1 MAEEEDLSPTSPEAS
16 DADGDANPPTPPP
29 PPPPT
34 AAPPPL
40 PPPPSGR
47 LLRAAPLPPT
57 PKASKTPLV
66 IAAIAV
72 AVAVAAVL
80 NPGTSPS
87 SKSDSQR
94 GLEQTER
101 LFKASSSRWNRARRI
116 GGTMPFFNLLE
127 IRQDLVTVLD
137 QGTGGTERHR
147 ELASKA
153 AAILNSPSFSE
164 QWETGAA
171 SEVSKALTLATEARD
186 EDRFDHALATLRRLP
201 QAILEIE
208 SQRYEIERMTGDIRA
223 RQHFSLQVQALLTAP
238 SEGLPTLEK
247 AFDLWDGAGP
257 AIATSAHQN
266 LTGWFQSQ
274 REHSNAVFDQL
285 FPSELLASNE
295 EPEELTPEEA
305 ASRDRYQRMLSL
317 MEPDVRSFVLQRI
330 YELQESG
337 VVPGQQVTAVG
348 TGFFIAERHIVTN
361 HHVVEDAKI
370 VSVETSDGTVV
381 GSVVATDADLDL
393 ALIKVQAKTSTPLSL
408 CLESVAPGRTVFAY
422 GYGQL
427 GGENSQLLVSR
438 GTISAV
444 QDKGRRL
451 IFDGKVNPGNSGG
464 PLVDADGRWVGV
476 VVAKTLTS
484 GKVDSFS
491 FAIHGEKVRAW
502 LADQGIAI
510 TPVAG
515 LPQGDVPPDEDIRK
529 LVVRVVVGA
538 KEPAGDEAEETE
550 PESKDR

>member
-16 DADGDANPPTPPP
+16 DADADANPPP

-47 LLRAAPLPPT
+47 LLRTAPLPPP

-72 AVAVAAVL
+72 AIAVAAVL

-94 GLEQTER
+94 SLEQAER
-101 LFKASSSRWNRARRI
+101 LFKAASSRWNRARRI

-127 IRQDLVTVLD
+127 IRQDLVAVFE
-137 QGTGGTERHR
+137 QGAGGTQRHQ
-147 ELASKA
+147 ELANKA
-153 AAILNSPSFSE
+153 AAVLNSPSFRE
-164 QWETGAA
+164 QWGNGAA

-186 EDRFDHALATLRRLP
+186 EDRFDHALAVLRRLP
-201 QAILEIE
+201 EAILEIE

-257 AIATSAHQN
+257 AIATTAHQA

-285 FPSELLASNE
+285 FPSELLASEE
-295 EPEELTPEEA
+295 EPEEPSPEEA
-305 ASRDRYQRMLSL
+305 ASRERYQRMLSL

-337 VVPGQQVTAVG
+337 VVPGQQATAVG
-348 TGFFIAERHIVTN
+348 TGFFIAEKHIVTN
-361 HHVVEDAKI
+361 HHVVEDAKV
-370 VSVETSDGTVV
+370 VSVETSGGTVAGNV
-381 GSVVATDADLDL
+381 IATDADLDL
-393 ALIKVQAKTSTPLSL
+393 ALIEVQAKASKPLSL
-408 CLESVAPGRTVFAY
+408 CLESIAPGRTVFAY

-444 QDKGRRL
+444 QDNGRRL

-502 LADQGIAI
+502 LADHGIAI
-510 TPVAG
+510 TAVAG

-529 LVVRVVVGA
+529 LVVRVVVGTE
-538 KEPAGDEAEETE
+538 EPAEDEAEEPE